1 MTILEKIA
9 AYKREEVAAAKAHT
23 PMQELQ
29 RRIADGPR
37 TRGFRAALQRQKV
50 SGAFALIAE
59 VKKASPSKG
68 VIREDFDP
76 VALARAYQAGGATC
90 LSVLTDSPSFQGS
103 LAYLEAAR
111 AACDLPLLRKDFM
124 LDPYQVF
131 EARAHGADCILI
143 ILAMVNDDVAREL
156 MHTAAELELD
166 VLCEV
171 HDEEEMA
178 RALSLNANMVG
189 VNNRDLKTFETDLNT
204 TLRLAP
210 MAPPDVLLVAE
221 SGLSTRADLERLAEA
236 DVTTFLIGESF
247 MRQKDVAAATAALIG
262 AKLRP

>member
-1 MTILEKIA
+1 MTILDDIA
-9 AYKREEVAAAKAHT
+9 AYKREEVAAAKART
-23 PMQELQ
+23 PLRELQ
-29 RRIADGPR
+29 RRLADAPPPR
-37 TRGFRAALQRQKV
+37 EFRAALQRQRV
-50 SGAFALIAE
+50 SRAFGLIAE

-90 LSVLTDSPSFQGS
+90 LSVLTDAPSFQGS
-103 LAYLEAAR
+103 LAYLDAIR
-111 AACDLPLLRKDFM
+111 AACDLPQLRKDFM
-124 LDPYQVF
+124 LDSYQVF

-156 MHTAAELELD
+156 MRTAAELELD
-166 VLCEV
+166 ILCEV

-178 RALSLNANMVG
+178 RAASLEADMIG
-189 VNNRDLKTFETDLNT
+189 VNNRDLKTFKTDLNT
-204 TLRLAP
+204 TLRLAAHVP
-210 MAPPDVLLVAE
+210 SGVLLVAE
-221 SGLSTRADLERLAEA
+221 SGLSTPADLECLAEA
-236 DVTTFLIGESF
+236 GVTSFLIGESL